1 MKYRNLNLKNP
12 EDALR
17 ALVGQATNKNT
28 VPHGI
33 KSVEP
38 GEGLELL
45 SFSGDTIFWDWDAA
59 NNYDVRISEARELVS
74 QARVDLDLAE
84 LELGDAM
91 ARIEQTRT
99 ELAAADQRA
108 TAAKDLADTVATNLT
123 EVDGRLSAAQQ
134 DLETKAAAASTQL
147 VELDSKLATTRT
159 DLDTAQASLTTL
171 SGQMDGVS
179 ASATAAE
186 QSAQAAQTAADTAV
200 SAAQSAKSTAET
212 ADSAAKAAAG
222 LAESKGEVIYQ
233 ASKPTGS
240 RAAAQNLWIRTSD
253 NKPHTWNGTTW
264 VAVTDKVATD
274 AAAAAAAAQSKADQ
288 AVTDAQAAVT
298 AAGNAQSTADGK
310 STITVSTTAGKPP
323 WNGKSAGDMH
333 YVITSSSIREWWR
346 WNGTGWFSAPLDSQ
360 AIANLDVGKLT
371 GIFANFN
378 QYVKAGSVLADRVS
392 VGVGANLIPW
402 SMVLAG
408 ETGPHIAYGDSTTTV
423 QRLGPAAA
431 YPAHLWFKSDTTGV
445 AWRHVG
451 WIASG
456 GQHTNGYGRDFP
468 VTPGR
473 TMKFTTG
480 TYAGGTYTEGLPK
493 FRANLG
499 FRDVNGEWFTTA
511 IGPAMDLEWSN
522 KEYTLEALVP
532 AGAVSAYLLI
542 QLDRSGG
549 TRIIDPVLRE
559 MTDGSLVV
567 NGAITGDH
575 VNAESVAGKV
585 GQFVEVNVQNLRT
598 TGTAS
603 INQAVIDKLW
613 ADTFASKRVTTN
625 ELLVGTGTNLIPNG
639 WAETGRA
646 GWEKFWINTDAAFNV
661 GQPAGASYWAQATK
675 GAEVEFPVKAGT
687 EYHFSMFART
697 NVSGSRFYVQFI
709 TDKGANFYAVTNQL
723 APYNKWGEFTATYV
737 PPAETSKITRI
748 IVYAMHPSGT
758 QGGETGY
765 QWFSAFTLTEKTDAV
780 LIKDGAITTPKL
792 QVTGEM
798 AGTIAKFMDVNA
810 RRGIFTEGLT
820 AAEAVLLGTSIAE
833 NLNLTGKL
841 NGRDAIFDGTVDVEQ
856 LNVTGEMAG
865 TIARFMD
872 VQARRAIFTEGLT
885 ANESTL
891 LGTTVAEAINAGTVA
906 SRMIT
911 GGLLQTSTAANR
923 GVKIDSSGIRAW
935 DSSGRQTV
943 NINGTSNYLTG
954 EFSTAPSGQRVK
966 ISNSGSIAAIDL
978 YASRSTDDHIG
989 MWYDSPDTNVLN
1001 AVGRVLA
1008 ISGTSYTSNS
1018 PGLLMYPMRGTF
1030 GFQGRWQQE
1039 TDATKFVQ
1047 VTNSTGLKAGEWAQ
1061 ITVPYQKAFPTNN
1074 SLRLPV
1080 VSVERLYGADVIVNI
1095 VSESASS
1102 VTLLV
1107 ANKST
1112 SGTSGPIKVRA
1123 AVFNLNA

>member
-45 SFSGDTIFWDWDAA
+45 NFSGDTIFWDWDAA

-123 EVDGRLSAAQQ
+123 A
-134 DLETKAAAASTQL
+134 
-147 VELDSKLATTRT
+147 
-159 DLDTAQASLTTL
+159 L
-171 SGQMDGVS
+171 SGQVDGVS

-186 QSAQAAQTAADTAV
+186 QSALAVKTAADTAV

-264 VAVTDKVATD
+264 VAVTDKAATD
-274 AAAAAAAAQSKADQ
+274 AAAAAAAAQSKADK
-288 AVTDAQAAVT
+288 AATDAQAAVT

-346 WNGTGWFSAPLDSQ
+346 WNGTGWFNAPLDSQ

-371 GIFANFN
+371 GIFADFN
-378 QYVKAGSVLADRVS
+378 QYVKAGSVLADRVLI
-392 VGVGANLIPW
+392 GIGNNLIPNGIGAQGPNVVPGQGMTW
-402 SMVLAG
+402 DAEKQGWAFDEMNAWRKLP
-408 ETGPHIAYGDSTTTV
+408 ETGAYPVTAGREYEFAVTVTTDSAGTDFAIRTEWLEETNSDAYMASNYDLWPKGIPAGKSEYQATLTPPTGAKAV
-423 QRLGPAAA
+423 RFSVVPTHRLGAQ
-431 YPAHLWFKSDTTGV
+431 YKQWMTFS
-445 AWRHVG
+445 
-451 WIASG
+451 
-456 GQHTNGYGRDFP
+456 
-468 VTPGR
+468 
-473 TMKFTTG
+473 
-480 TYAGGTYTEGLPK
+480 
-493 FRANLG
+493 
-499 FRDVNGEWFTTA
+499 
-511 IGPAMDLEWSN
+511 
-522 KEYTLEALVP
+522 
-532 AGAVSAYLLI
+532 
-542 QLDRSGG
+542 
-549 TRIIDPVLRE
+549 LRE
-559 MTDGSLVV
+559 MEDGSLVA
-567 NGAITGDH
+567 NGAITGRH
-575 VNAESVAGKV
+575 VEGKSVAGEV
-585 GQFVEVNVQNLRT
+585 ARFLTVEAMTGVFT
-598 TGTAS
+598 TS
-603 INQAVIDKLW
+603 
-613 ADTFASKRVTTN
+613 
-625 ELLVGTGTNLIPNG
+625 
-639 WAETGRA
+639 
-646 GWEKFWINTDAAFNV
+646 
-661 GQPAGASYWAQATK
+661 
-675 GAEVEFPVKAGT
+675 
-687 EYHFSMFART
+687 
-697 NVSGSRFYVQFI
+697 
-709 TDKGANFYAVTNQL
+709 
-723 APYNKWGEFTATYV
+723 
-737 PPAETSKITRI
+737 
-748 IVYAMHPSGT
+748 
-758 QGGETGY
+758 
-765 QWFSAFTLTEKTDAV
+765 
-780 LIKDGAITTPKL
+780 
-792 QVTGEM
+792 
-798 AGTIAKFMDVNA
+798 
-810 RRGIFTEGLT
+810 LT
-820 AAEAVLLGTSIAE
+820 ANDSTLLGTTVAE
-833 NLNLTGKL
+833 ALNLTGKL

-1008 ISGTSYTSNS
+1008 ISGTSYTSDS

-1047 VTNSTGLKAGEWAQ
+1047 LTNSTGLKAGEWAQ

-1102 VTLLV
+1102 ITLLV
-1107 ANKST
+1107 VNKST

-1123 AVFNLNA
+1123 AVFNLNS